1 MIGVA
6 NGLRLGPRRDM
17 TMALSDRLHHDVEIA
32 ERASVAVAIGLVLT
46 AFLALAVGAAVYDIG
61 KWLAVW

>member
-1 MIGVA
+1 MVGVA
-6 NGLRLGPRRDM
+6 NGPRLCPRRDT
-17 TMALSDRLHHDVEIA
+17 TMALSDRLHHDVEVA

-61 KWLAVW
+61 KWLTVW